1 MEYPAHIALVEDDV
15 VLGELT
21 REYLVS
27 HNYRVDHALSGP
39 DGVELI
45 LKLQPDLVIIDL
57 LLPGYDGLEVCK
69 RIRPA
74 YSGPII
80 ILTASRS
87 DADHIRSLEGD
98 ADDFIIK
105 PLDSRV
111 LLARIRNVL
120 KRSEP
125 IGSISDDQDASSH
138 MITFGVLGLYAW
150 KREVYYDKIL
160 LPLTSVEYQ
169 ILSALIMAQGEVIT
183 RDRLFNDILGLEY
196 DGLNRGLDVHISR
209 IRKKLIVAGGDKSRI
224 KSIRGEGY
232 LLLP

>member
-1 MEYPAHIALVEDDV
+1 MEYTAHIVLVEDDV

-27 HNYRVDHALSGP
+27 HNYRVDHAKNGP
-39 DGVELI
+39 EGVDLI
-45 LKLQPDLVIIDL
+45 LQLQPDLAIIDL
-57 LLPGYDGLEVCK
+57 LLPGYDGLEICK
-69 RIRPA
+69 KIRPA

-125 IGSISDDQDASSH
+125 IGSISGDQDASSH
-138 MITFGVLGLYAW
+138 MMTFGVLSLYAW
-150 KREVYYDKIL
+150 KREVYYDKVL

-183 RDRLFNDILGLEY
+183 RDRLFTDILGLEY

-209 IRKKLIVAGGDKSRI
+209 IRKKLIVAGGDRSRI